1 MNKIASIVTSRKGI
15 LLKQKRRCTM
25 RRIGTAIRLVFY
37 LPALWV
43 VLAALTLV
51 VAVNSSEPFA
61 DILRY
66 AIQRLFFQ

>member
-1 MNKIASIVTSRKGI
+1 
-15 LLKQKRRCTM
+15 M
-25 RRIGTAIRLVFY
+25 RRIGAAIRLVFY

-43 VLAALTLV
+43 MLAAVMLV

-66 AIQRLFFQ
+66 AIERLFLQ